1 MVRAHGIRIP
11 SNRARG
17 PARPA
22 LRPPP
27 PAPILSPMANK
38 SDRHGAIRDIIESR
52 AVGSQEELR
61 RLLVERGWEVTQST
75 LSRDLRE
82 MRLARVPTP
91 DGARYQFTEDSGAE
105 QSRAILE
112 RLLPQLFV
120 NVDGVGELV
129 VLHTLSGGA
138 QAVAEAL
145 DGEEFAETLGT
156 IAGDNTI
163 LVICRSAAAREAM
176 IRRIRELARA

>member
-1 MVRAHGIRIP
+1 
-11 SNRARG
+11 
-17 PARPA
+17 
-22 LRPPP
+22 
-27 PAPILSPMANK
+27 MANK
-38 SDRHGAIRDIIESR
+38 ADRHNAIREIIESR
-52 AVGSQEELR
+52 SVGSQEELR
-61 RLLVERGWEVTQST
+61 KLLSQRGWDVTQST

-91 DGARYQFTEDSGAE
+91 DGARYQFTEAGGAE
-105 QSRAILE
+105 HARAILE
-112 RLLPQLFV
+112 GLLPQLYV

-145 DGEEFAETLGT
+145 DVEEFPETLGT

-163 LVICRSAAAREAM
+163 LIICRSAAARESM
-176 IRRIRELARA
+176 IRRIRQLAKA